1 MQVIR
6 VSAMKQS
13 FYARLMGDS
22 VLCLDRSK
30 GLDAPIPLSQVV
42 ILPLAVPSKIVCL
55 AAGAAGGG
63 PGLFLKP
70 PTAVIG
76 PGGTIVV
83 PREAGRVDYAGGLAV
98 VVGRTCRNLRPEDA
112 PAHIFGYTCAAD
124 VTARD
129 LLEHDG
135 LPARAKGFD
144 TFAPVGPWI
153 ETDVEDPTALAV
165 SVLVG
170 GHAVAQA
177 STADLPADPW
187 TALSLVSRVMTLL
200 PGDVVFAGAPGAP
213 VPIAPGDEVA
223 VEIAGLGR
231 LINSVAGAPDDAAP
245 DEGAAPL
252 Q

>member
-30 GLDAPIPLSQVV
+30 GLDAPIPLTQVT

-55 AAGAAGGG
+55 TADAAG
-63 PGLFLKP
+63 PRMFLKP

-83 PREAGRVDYAGGLAV
+83 PRGVGRVDYAGGLAV
-98 VVGRTCRNLRPEDA
+98 VVGRTCRNMRPEDA

-129 LLEHDG
+129 LLDQDG

-153 ETDVEDPTALAV
+153 ETEVDEPTALAV
-165 SVLVG
+165 KILVG
-170 GHAVAQA
+170 GRAMAQA
-177 STADLPADPW
+177 STADLPTDPW
-187 TALSLVSRVMTLL
+187 SALSFVSQVMTLL
-200 PGDVVFAGAPGAP
+200 PGDVVFTGAPGAP
-213 VPIAPGDEVA
+213 VDIAPGDEVA

-231 LINSVAGAPDDAAP
+231 LTNPVDAAP
-245 DEGAAPL
+245 DAAAQDEGPAPL